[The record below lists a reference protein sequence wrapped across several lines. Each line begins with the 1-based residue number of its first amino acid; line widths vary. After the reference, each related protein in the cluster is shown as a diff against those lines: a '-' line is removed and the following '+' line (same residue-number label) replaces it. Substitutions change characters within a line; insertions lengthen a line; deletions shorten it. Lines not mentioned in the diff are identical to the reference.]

1 MESDYVKYARI
12 LSPIH
17 ISDNEIPSVVSA
29 EHVGVIRSV
38 TGNLPHIQQ
47 RLSSHRKALS
57 AILFSGMARR
67 HRANPLASL
76 RANTIFGIPVLYSGL
91 ASLILNKHETDIIN
105 QHVKETVQNLLK
117 LHQKTPEPFIYFI
130 AGSLP
135 GEALLHMKQLTL
147 FGAICR
153 LPGNILN
160 TIVSW
165 FSQIKALCFRYALP
179 HPLVLLNEP

>member
-1 MESDYVKYARI
+1 MTSDKTKLLTFSPMESNVVKYARI

-17 ISDNEIPSVVSA
+17 ISDKEIPSVSSA

-38 TGNLPHIQQ
+38 AGNLPHIQQ

-117 LHQKTPEPFIYFI
+117 LHQKNSRTFYILYCWLTSRWGPAPPETADTF
-130 AGSLP
+130 
-135 GEALLHMKQLTL
+135 
-147 FGAICR
+147 R
-153 LPGNILN
+153 GNMLS
-160 TIVSW
+160 SW
-165 FSQIKALCFRYALP
+165 ERIEHNCTKYP
-179 HPLVLLNEP
+179 NKNVWKG